1 MSTAEKIGQVFK
13 KILISKK
20 PRVAPRAK
28 LYYTSLGDLPLK
40 NWVEIQK
47 DDLTKTRRGKRG
59 TPIEDGLAY
68 EAINDE
74 YLNRYGLDKYYTK
87 LLKLLKT
94 KALLEIDYILTGDR
108 RKLTDIEIKEADLRQ
123 LLETKGTGLTIESS
137 LVHISKFLGIWVNVN
152 TISTLEYY
160 DLLRELENYTKATST
175 KLNETKKNGKN
186 K

>member
-1 MSTAEKIGQVFK
+1 MSTAEKIRLVFK

-20 PRVAPRAK
+20 PRLKHRAK
-28 LYYTSLGDLPLK
+28 LYYNSLAELPLK

-47 DDLTKTRRGKRG
+47 DNLTKTRKGRRG

-68 EAINDE
+68 EIINDE
-74 YLNRYGLDKYYTK
+74 YIERYGLDKYYTK

-94 KALLEIDYILTGDR
+94 KALLQVDYILTGDR

-123 LLETKGTGLTIESS
+123 LLESKGTGLTIEAS
-137 LVHISKFLGIWVNVN
+137 LIHISKFLGIWVNIN

-160 DLLRELENYTKATST
+160 DLLKELENYAKATST